1 MRTFPTILGGLL
13 VLCANATA
21 LAAQQTTKGFE
32 KTIDKVLP
40 AGAQGIVEIANTSGV
55 VEVSGWDRPEVSV
68 HAELDEGVE
77 RLDMDSANGRVNIKV
92 VLPSISAHRTEA
104 RLRVQVPR
112 GSELHVTTVSA
123 DQTIGAVAG
132 VQRLN
137 SVSGDVTT
145 EIAAADLELKT
156 VSGDVRVKGHGQP
169 ARLRVTTV
177 SGDVRMDHAAGDL
190 DAGSVSGDLVLALDT
205 AGAVRLRTTS
215 GDVHFAGKLKQGASF
230 EAATVSGDINVRAP
244 AEGGYAYEVSTFS
257 GDITDC
263 FDTHSEKSPMG
274 HSITGT
280 RGAGGAQ
287 VRLKAMS
294 GDVQLC
300 DHN

>member
-1 MRTFPTILGGLL
+1 MRTLPRFSAWLV
-13 VLCANATA
+13 VLCASS
-21 LAAQQTTKGFE
+21 AAVASTTTVRTFE

-40 AGAQGIVEIANTSGV
+40 ADAKGIVEISNTSGSV
-55 VEVSGWDRPEVSV
+55 AVSAWDRPEVSV
-68 HAELDEGVE
+68 HAELDEGVQ

-92 VLPSISAHRTEA
+92 VLPSNSSHNNEA
-104 RLRVQVPR
+104 QLRVQVPR

-123 DQTIGAVAG
+123 DQTIAAVAG
-132 VQRLN
+132 LQRLS

-145 EIAAADLELKT
+145 EIQAADLELKT

-169 ARLRVTTV
+169 ARLHVSTV
-177 SGDVRMDHAAGDL
+177 SGDVHMDHAAGDL
-190 DAGSVSGDLVLALDT
+190 DAGSVSGDLGLALDS

-215 GDVHFAGKLKQGASF
+215 GDVHFEGKLKQGTNF
-230 EAATVSGDINVRAP
+230 DAATVSGDINVRAP
-244 AEGGYAYEVSTFS
+244 SEAGYAYEASTFS

-263 FDTHSEKSPMG
+263 FDVHAVKETVGQSMS
-274 HSITGT
+274 GT
-280 RGAGGAQ
+280 RGAGGGH

-300 DHN
+300 DRN